1 MPYPIGPDSTG
12 PNSIHPHSPPDARVH
27 AAGTEHGIP
36 PPDPRGALIES
47 IYRIALEPMS
57 YDRFMGHWDDY
68 ISARLAALGAL
79 SAPAQDVGSSV
90 PADPEIASHLDIAT
104 RLIERTAALH
114 PGTALRDSR
123 GDPRMLIAPS
133 GRIVWTNAAAHRLF
147 DLPRHATVKSL
158 DLPVP
163 QAEGLRQALA
173 GLATA
178 TPDAPGISP
187 LVLRIGAPGA
197 GRPVDMA
204 ARVIHSPEGATLA
217 LEVIAP
223 HWHGAMAQILAEAF
237 ALSPGE
243 AAICALVADGLG
255 PADIATRRAAALGT
269 VRTQLKS
276 IYAKTRCAG
285 QADLVRLLHA
295 LLRVAEE
302 HDATLGKAGAAPPPG
317 VHTIRVSDRDM
328 PVEEH
333 GPQDGWPVIF
343 LHGMLDGNAVT
354 RACRAQLRA
363 ANIRLICPVR
373 PSFGTAAPSP
383 GPIATA
389 PDRLARDIQRL
400 ISAMRLDRPV
410 LLGHMAGSVYA
421 FAAAAA
427 APVGQIRGLVSVS
440 GGVPIRSPAQ
450 FAAMSARQRL
460 VAWTARYAPSVL
472 PFVLRAGIRQLRSG
486 GERKFLHSLYE
497 SAPRDMA
504 VIADPEI
511 ADIVLD
517 GYRFTVAQG
526 HSAFEIDSHQVVRDW
541 SPLVAASDVPVHLVH
556 GAHDPVVSLESVR
569 AFHAEHAAR
578 ARLTVLEDTGQL
590 VLYRRP
596 EVVIDALTAFFG
608 S

>member
-1 MPYPIGPDSTG
+1 MPYPTG
-12 PNSIHPHSPPDARVH
+12 PNSTVRNTVAPDAP
-27 AAGTEHGIP
+27 TP
-36 PPDPRGALIES
+36 LPDPRGALIES

-68 ISARLAALGAL
+68 ISERLAALGAL
-79 SAPAQDVGSSV
+79 SAQAQDAAAKV

-104 RLIERTAALH
+104 RLIERTPAPE
-114 PGTALRDSR
+114 PGKALRDSR
-123 GDPRMLIAPS
+123 GDPRMLIAAS
-133 GRIVWTNAAAHRLF
+133 GRIVWSNAAAHRLF
-147 DLPRHATVKSL
+147 DLPRHATIDSL
-158 DLPVP
+158 DLPGP

-173 GLATA
+173 ALATA
-178 TPDAPGISP
+178 APDAPGIAP

-204 ARVIHSPEGATLA
+204 ARVIHSPEGAALA
-217 LEVIAP
+217 LGVIAP
-223 HWHGAMAQILAEAF
+223 RWHGAMAHILAEAF

-255 PADIATRRAAALGT
+255 PAEIATRRAAALGT

-276 IYAKTRCAG
+276 IYAKTRSTG

-302 HDATLGKAGAAPPPG
+302 HEATQGTPGAAPPPG
-317 VHTIRVSDRDM
+317 VHTIKVSDREM

-333 GPQDGWPVIF
+333 GPHDGWPVIF

-383 GPIATA
+383 GPIITA
-389 PDRLARDIQRL
+389 PDRLAQDIQRL
-400 ISAMRLDRPV
+400 IAAMRLDRPV

-421 FAAAAA
+421 FATAAA
-427 APVGQIRGLVSVS
+427 APAGQIRGIVSVS

-497 SAPRDMA
+497 SAPLDMA

-526 HSAFEIDSHQVVRDW
+526 HAAFEIDSHQVVRDW
-541 SPLVAASDVPVHLVH
+541 SPLVAASDAPVHLVH
-556 GAHDPVVSLESVR
+556 GVHDPVVSMDSVR
-569 AFHAEHAAR
+569 AFHSGLAAR
-578 ARLTVLEDTGQL
+578 ARLTALEDTGQL

-596 EVVIDALTAFFG
+596 EVVIDALTAFFKE
-608 S
+608 